1 MKCKELATIEPH
13 DEWWFYQCVGGVPED
28 TTGVYS
34 EEDVRNLLSHLET
47 IFDNKWYVKHGNTT
61 NGGICANLLLGGV
74 QNTVGNIMR
83 LASNI
88 SRLGGL
94 TQLGRHTKVTLGF
107 LYAVARNVVRNYW
120 RKKYRERRRFCR
132 LYEGGKGEMI
142 ADGWEI
148 FVQEPDIETKLDTR
162 ATLKTLPKRMIEA
175 GAKRA
180 EGEKLNNADK
190 LYLCRQ
196 RHRLSKFNWTTDAE
210 IEQMRHLYV
219 DEGLSSVE
227 VAKITGKGRATVQ
240 RHLNKLG
247 LIRR

>member
-1 MKCKELATIEPH
+1 MSWLYDHREQLDGYELYAEIAYRFRPKVLPDDRDDIEMEIVLKLKAEA
-13 DEWWFYQCVGGVPED
+13 D
-28 TTGVYS
+28 
-34 EEDVRNLLSHLET
+34 
-47 IFDNKWYVKHGNTT
+47 
-61 NGGICANLLLGGV
+61 
-74 QNTVGNIMR
+74 
-83 LASNI
+83 
-88 SRLGGL
+88 
-94 TQLGRHTKVTLGF
+94 RHTKVTLGF

-148 FVQEPDIETKLDTR
+148 FVQEPDIEIRLDAR

-210 IEQMRHLYV
+210 IEQMQHLYV
-219 DEGLSSVE
+219 DEGLSCVE
-227 VAKITGKGRATVQ
+227 VAKITR
-240 RHLNKLG
+240 
-247 LIRR
+247 